1 MSAGTLIVAAII
13 LLLAVSAA
21 AVLLR
26 DRARGKNSCGCN
38 CKGCSGCSGTNVTI
52 GENGDSRY

>member
-1 MSAGTLIVAAII
+1 MSAGTIIVAAFI

-38 CKGCSGCSGTNVTI
+38 CKGCSGTNVTI
-52 GENGDSRY
+52 GEDGDSRP